1 MDSTK
6 LAMTAQLPSGYATS
20 ACAKDLRAPAVVSAA
35 QGTAVPTSVR
45 ERSDIGAIKGG
56 VTGAINAGVPAMGHV
71 WGHTDRRIDA
81 DFPGTSAWRPPSC

>member
-20 ACAKDLRAPAVVSAA
+20 ACAKDLCAPAVVSAA
-35 QGTAVPTSVR
+35 QGTAVPASVR
-45 ERSDIGAIKGG
+45 ERFDIGAVKAG
-56 VTGAINAGVPAMGHV
+56 VTTGIEATGHV
-71 WGHTDRRIDA
+71 WGHTNRRIDA